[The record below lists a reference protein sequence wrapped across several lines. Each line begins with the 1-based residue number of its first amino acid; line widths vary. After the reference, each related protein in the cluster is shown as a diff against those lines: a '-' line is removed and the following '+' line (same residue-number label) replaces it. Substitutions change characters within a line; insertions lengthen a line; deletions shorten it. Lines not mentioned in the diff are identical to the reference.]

1 MNLILPIFSLFLLV
15 LLQSVFYSKRRI
27 ESSETGIYK
36 YLMLISNFNIVFNII
51 GIYIGYN
58 SGNMPVLKFLNHLDL
73 PLYYWWA
80 SLLFL
85 YFISIDLK
93 NKKKLSRVKKIVFCI
108 NILFTILTVFLPF
121 KVVASSTEGY
131 AIGVCVNF
139 VYSICAVY
147 ILLSLIESVRI
158 TLKGY
163 TKKAV
168 PMFALICL
176 GIIAAIT
183 QKNIPNLIVIPS
195 IIVYIELIMF
205 FTIENP
211 DLKILEEY
219 NKNKELVETSL
230 EEKSNILFKI
240 TEDVRTPV
248 KKIRLYSEN
257 ALQSE
262 KLEDAKDNISKISQI
277 SSYLI
282 SNIDDVLSISQID
295 KKNIK
300 VYETSYDIYN
310 LFSQIIYI
318 VKSKLDKSVIFNY
331 SISNTIPPKLNGD
344 SSKLKQILCSLITN
358 NSKENNTVDLDISY
372 IIKNDVCRLIITL
385 TNSKL
390 NMSLDEINKILSSNV
405 EMDDEKLADLENIYI
420 DYYMIKKMLDL
431 LNGTFLI
438 KNDEYGT
445 TFTVILNQ
453 LIEKNDSKNSAFKLA
468 KEISNKKKIL
478 LLDDNYKELSNISSE
493 LKKNNF
499 EVSSV
504 MYAEDAIDKLI
515 SGEEYNI
522 FLIDDEMI
530 GINAVSLI
538 KKIDEL
544 KLNNLVSV
552 VMLDKSKESIKNHY
566 VDDYSFADY
575 LLKDEYKE
583 EIKRLKEKY
592 K

>member
-85 YFISIDLK
+85 YFISIDLR

-131 AIGVCVNF
+131 AIGLCVNF

-240 TEDVRTPV
+240 TEEVRTPG

-277 SSYLI
+277 SGYLI

>member
-85 YFISIDLK
+85 YFISIDLR

-131 AIGVCVNF
+131 AIGLCVNF

-277 SSYLI
+277 SGYLI

-431 LNGTFLI
+431 LNGTF
-438 KNDEYGT
+438 
-445 TFTVILNQ
+445 
-453 LIEKNDSKNSAFKLA
+453 
-468 KEISNKKKIL
+468 
-478 LLDDNYKELSNISSE
+478 
-493 LKKNNF
+493 
-499 EVSSV
+499 
-504 MYAEDAIDKLI
+504 
-515 SGEEYNI
+515 
-522 FLIDDEMI
+522 
-530 GINAVSLI
+530 
-538 KKIDEL
+538 
-544 KLNNLVSV
+544 
-552 VMLDKSKESIKNHY
+552 
-566 VDDYSFADY
+566 
-575 LLKDEYKE
+575 
-583 EIKRLKEKY
+583 
-592 K
+592 

>member
-15 LLQSVFYSKRRI
+15 LLQSVFYSKRRV

-85 YFISIDLK
+85 YFISIDLR

>member
-1 MNLILPIFSLFLLV
+1 M
-15 LLQSVFYSKRRI
+15 
-27 ESSETGIYK
+27 
-36 YLMLISNFNIVFNII
+36 
-51 GIYIGYN
+51 
-58 SGNMPVLKFLNHLDL
+58 
-73 PLYYWWA
+73 
-80 SLLFL
+80 
-85 YFISIDLK
+85 
-93 NKKKLSRVKKIVFCI
+93 
-108 NILFTILTVFLPF
+108 TVFLPF

-131 AIGVCVNF
+131 AIGLCVNF

>member
-15 LLQSVFYSKRRI
+15 LLQSVFYSKRRV

-85 YFISIDLK
+85 YFISIDLR

-131 AIGVCVNF
+131 AIGLCVNF

>member
-85 YFISIDLK
+85 YFISIDLR

-131 AIGVCVNF
+131 AIGLCVNF

>member
-1 MNLILPIFSLFLLV
+1 M
-15 LLQSVFYSKRRI
+15 
-27 ESSETGIYK
+27 
-36 YLMLISNFNIVFNII
+36 
-51 GIYIGYN
+51 
-58 SGNMPVLKFLNHLDL
+58 
-73 PLYYWWA
+73 
-80 SLLFL
+80 
-85 YFISIDLK
+85 
-93 NKKKLSRVKKIVFCI
+93 
-108 NILFTILTVFLPF
+108 
-121 KVVASSTEGY
+121 
-131 AIGVCVNF
+131 
-139 VYSICAVY
+139 
-147 ILLSLIESVRI
+147 
-158 TLKGY
+158 
-163 TKKAV
+163 
-168 PMFALICL
+168 
-176 GIIAAIT
+176 
-183 QKNIPNLIVIPS
+183 
-195 IIVYIELIMF
+195 
-205 FTIENP
+205 
-211 DLKILEEY
+211 
-219 NKNKELVETSL
+219 
-230 EEKSNILFKI
+230 
-240 TEDVRTPV
+240 
-248 KKIRLYSEN
+248 
-257 ALQSE
+257 
-262 KLEDAKDNISKISQI
+262 
-277 SSYLI
+277 
-282 SNIDDVLSISQID
+282 
-295 KKNIK
+295 
-300 VYETSYDIYN
+300 
-310 LFSQIIYI
+310 
-318 VKSKLDKSVIFNY
+318 DKSVIFNY

-583 EIKRLKEKY
+583 EIKRLKEKN

>member
-15 LLQSVFYSKRRI
+15 LLQSVFYSKRRV

-85 YFISIDLK
+85 YFISIDLR

-131 AIGVCVNF
+131 AIGLCVNF

-453 LIEKNDSKNSAFKLA
+453 LIENNDSKNSAFKLA

>member
-15 LLQSVFYSKRRI
+15 LLQSVFYSKRRV

-85 YFISIDLK
+85 YFISIDLR

-121 KVVASSTEGY
+121 KVVVSSTEGY
-131 AIGVCVNF
+131 AIGLCVNF

-453 LIEKNDSKNSAFKLA
+453 LIEKNDSKNSTFKLA

>member
-85 YFISIDLK
+85 YFISIDLR

-131 AIGVCVNF
+131 AIGLCVNF

-277 SSYLI
+277 SGYLI

>member
-85 YFISIDLK
+85 YFISIDLR

-131 AIGVCVNF
+131 AIGLCVNF

-240 TEDVRTPV
+240 TEDVRTPG

-277 SSYLI
+277 SGYLI